1 MGSHR
6 LSWRRLA
13 LLCGLN
19 DAKWMLHAR
28 VTMQHSCICI
38 TWRDSQQSL
47 VAFVDREGAV
57 AGAGTV
63 SKASIYAA
71 GRDELG
77 CGHRKGRTSVDIVNL
92 TVLMWE

>member
-1 MGSHR
+1 
-6 LSWRRLA
+6 
-13 LLCGLN
+13 
-19 DAKWMLHAR
+19 MLHAR

-38 TWRDSQQSL
+38 AWRDSQQSL

-63 SKASIYAA
+63 SKASICAA

-77 CGHRKGRTSVDIVNL
+77 CGRHRKGGTSVDIVNL